1 MKITFENQEVNL
13 PDFLIV
19 GAAKSGTTSMYYH
32 LEGSRN
38 VLFPKEKESHFFT
51 FYNNPPNFKSPS
63 YLPTIVSDLHQ
74 YAGELNKV
82 KSNQKIGDAST
93 SYLYKHE
100 VAIKNIKKIYGEKAK
115 DIKIVIILRNPV
127 ERAWSQ
133 YWHNRKNFNEDLD
146 FLEAIEE
153 DAVKGRLANN
163 WSFYYNYLDFGFYT
177 KQIESFQKFFPNVK
191 IYLQEDLKNSPK
203 ELMNDLS
210 SFIGIPNFKIDTNR
224 IYNPS
229 GVPKNNLFGK
239 LWELNV
245 NAKPLKKAKKVLPKR
260 IRKYFSN
267 KIMER
272 ALIKQELDLVTRKK
286 LIEIYSDDID
296 SLYDLLQRDEIKKWK
311 DV

>member
-32 LEGSRN
+32 LEGSKN

-51 FYNNPPNFKSPS
+51 FYNNPPNFQSPS
-63 YLPTIVSDLHQ
+63 YLPTIVSDLKQ

-100 VAIKNIKKIYGEKAK
+100 VAIKNIKNIYGEKAK
-115 DIKIVIILRNPV
+115 DIKIIIILRNPV

-146 FLEAIEE
+146 FLEAIDKET
-153 DAVKGRLANN
+153 VKKRLENN

-191 IYLQEDLKNSPK
+191 VYLQEDLKNSPK

-239 LWELNV
+239 LWEINV
-245 NAKPLKKAKKVLPKR
+245 NVKSLKKVKKILPKR

-272 ALIKQELDLVTRKK
+272 ALVKQELGLDARKK
-286 LIEIYSDDID
+286 LIEIYSDEID
-296 SLYDLLQRDEIKKWK
+296 SLYDLLQREEIKNWK
-311 DV
+311 NA